1 MHTCSLSVT
10 RTPPSR
16 PSVIAAASVIPP
28 VLPTKVSLVHS
39 LADFAAFVE
48 ANPRVSPGGEASE
61 DTAQEDFQYKLK
73 GFIDSTVDKR
83 WETGLN
89 PLMAP
94 PP

>member
-1 MHTCSLSVT
+1 MAPCA
-10 RTPPSR
+10 SR
-16 PSVIAAASVIPP
+16 
-28 VLPTKVSLVHS
+28 S

-48 ANPRVSPGGEASE
+48 VNPGVSPGGEASE

-83 WETGLN
+83 WETCLN

-94 PP
+94 PPRG